1 MSALPSA
8 VYRAAPSRGTLVRR
22 KARQEAPRS
31 SVRSD
36 AGGFDAMMTGLRRLR
51 AIKDDQSSTNANK
64 LDDVFFEDEAPSWDE
79 LGAVADALKTSHGV
93 PLTVDLE
100 NGPANPKALV
110 RRFGTVDEPR
120 VLFFRDHAAWC
131 PYCEKIWM
139 QLEEKRIPYRVEKI
153 NMRCYGDKKRSFTAK
168 VPSGMLPVME
178 IDGRLLTESASIAA
192 ALENEFPEH
201 KPLLAPPG
209 SALRKR
215 QDDLNRLERA
225 LFGRWM
231 QWLTSS
237 WMDGQMRSQF
247 EEALDAVEAELA
259 FDPTGPYFCGEDLT
273 LIDITF
279 TPFLERMAASL
290 AYYKGFRVEGN
301 GGRWPR
307 IDAWYE
313 AMAKRTDTY
322 AHIKSDYY
330 THAHDLPPQLG
341 GCEPNGDATQVAYM
355 NEIDGVGSVGDSG
368 DDNSWKLPLKPLKD
382 ASNVEPWW
390 GPGDE
395 NATLDRVEA
404 AAAVIGNRDA
414 VVRFAA
420 RGCGKLG
427 NRPVAAPLSDPTAT
441 PDDASVPAVDAAL
454 RRVCAELLSADGAQP
469 GVTVS
474 SGRVSSSSEGREPGG
489 SSAKGFAGK
498 ETAASLAY
506 LRDRVGVPRDM
517 KYPAARQLRAHLNW
531 FIDGLAG

>member
-1 MSALPSA
+1 MAALASA
-8 VYRAAPSRGTLVRR
+8 VHRAAPSRALFRR
-22 KARQEAPRS
+22 KPRQEAPRS
-31 SVRSD
+31 SVRTD
-36 AGGFDAMMTGLRRLR
+36 AGGFDAMMTSLRRLR
-51 AIKDDQSSTNANK
+51 AMRDDQSSSSAETSNQPSSASN
-64 LDDVFFEDEAPSWDE
+64 LDGVRFEDEAPSWDE
-79 LGAVADALKTSHGV
+79 LGAVADALKTTLGV
-93 PLTVDLE
+93 PLAVDLE
-100 NGPANPKALV
+100 NGPANPKALI
-110 RRFGTVDEPR
+110 RRFGTTVEPR

-153 NMRCYGDKKRSFTAK
+153 NMRCYGDKKPSFTAK

-178 IDGRLLTESASIAA
+178 IDGRLVTESALIAD
-192 ALENEFPEH
+192 ALEREFPEH
-201 KPLLAPPG
+201 KPLLAPAG

-237 WMDGQMRSQF
+237 WMDGQMRSGF

-259 FDPTGPYFCGEDLT
+259 FDRTGPYFCGPELT

-290 AYYKGFRVEGN
+290 AYYKGFRMEGN
-301 GGRWPR
+301 GGRWPNL
-307 IDAWYE
+307 DAWYE
-313 AMAKRTDTY
+313 AMANRTETY

-341 GCEPNGDATQVAYM
+341 GCEPNGDAEQVAYM
-355 NEIDGVGSVGDSG
+355 NEIDGVSTGGDSG
-368 DDNSWKLPLKPLKD
+368 DSWKLPLKPLKD
-382 ASNVEPWW
+382 KTNVEPWW
-390 GPGDE
+390 GPGEE
-395 NATLDRVEA
+395 NAATDRLEA
-404 AAAVIGNRDA
+404 AVAIIGNRDA

-420 RGCGKLG
+420 RGCGAVG
-427 NRPVAAPLSDPTAT
+427 TRRVAASLSDPTAV
-441 PDDASVPAVDAAL
+441 PDEAHVPAVDAAL
-454 RRVCAELLSADGAQP
+454 RRVCAELLAEGGARP
-469 GVTVS
+469 GVKI
-474 SGRVSSSSEGREPGG
+474 G
-489 SSAKGFAGK
+489 SKFTSDEKGSLAGK

-531 FIDGLAG
+531 FIDGLAA

>member
-1 MSALPSA
+1 
-8 VYRAAPSRGTLVRR
+8 
-22 KARQEAPRS
+22 
-31 SVRSD
+31 
-36 AGGFDAMMTGLRRLR
+36 MMTGLRRLR
-51 AIKDDQSSTNANK
+51 AVKDDQSTNANN

-192 ALENEFPEH
+192 ALEDEFPDH

-237 WMDGQMRSQF
+237 RMDRQMRSRF

-259 FDPTGPYFCGEDLT
+259 LDPTGPYFCGEDVT
-273 LIDITF
+273 LIDIAF
-279 TPFLERMAASL
+279 TPFLERAAASL

-301 GGRWPR
+301 GGRWPC

-322 AHIKSDYY
+322 ARIKSDYY

-341 GCEPNGDATQVAYM
+341 GCEPNGDAQQVVYM
-355 NEIDGVGSVGDSG
+355 NEIDGVGGVGDSG
-368 DDNSWKLPLKPLKD
+368 DKGLNPNPNPNNSWKLPLKPLKD
-382 ASNVEPWW
+382 SSNVEPWW
-390 GPGDE
+390 GPGEE
-395 NATLDRVEA
+395 NATLDR
-404 AAAVIGNRDA
+404 
-414 VVRFAA
+414 
-420 RGCGKLG
+420 
-427 NRPVAAPLSDPTAT
+427 
-441 PDDASVPAVDAAL
+441 
-454 RRVCAELLSADGAQP
+454 
-469 GVTVS
+469 
-474 SGRVSSSSEGREPGG
+474 
-489 SSAKGFAGK
+489 
-498 ETAASLAY
+498 
-506 LRDRVGVPRDM
+506 
-517 KYPAARQLRAHLNW
+517 
-531 FIDGLAG
+531 

>member
-1 MSALPSA
+1 MAALASA
-8 VYRAAPSRGTLVRR
+8 VHRAAPSRALFRR
-22 KARQEAPRS
+22 KPRQEAPRS
-31 SVRSD
+31 SVRTD
-36 AGGFDAMMTGLRRLR
+36 AGGFDAMMTSLRRLR
-51 AIKDDQSSTNANK
+51 AMRDDQVIARRRTNCSASN
-64 LDDVFFEDEAPSWDE
+64 LDGVSFEDVAPSWDE

-168 VPSGMLPVME
+168 MPSGMLPVME
-178 IDGRLLTESASIAA
+178 IDGRLVTPERCESPTRSS
-192 ALENEFPEH
+192 ESFPSTT
-201 KPLLAPPG
+201 LLAPPG

-237 WMDGQMRSQF
+237 WMDGQMRSGF

-259 FDPTGPYFCGEDLT
+259 FDRTGPYFCGPELT

-301 GGRWPR
+301 RAVAAHRRVVRGDGQEDRHVRSHQVGLLHARARSAPAAGRVR
-307 IDAWYE
+307 AQ
-313 AMAKRTDTY
+313 R
-322 AHIKSDYY
+322 
-330 THAHDLPPQLG
+330 
-341 GCEPNGDATQVAYM
+341 
-355 NEIDGVGSVGDSG
+355 
-368 DDNSWKLPLKPLKD
+368 
-382 ASNVEPWW
+382 
-390 GPGDE
+390 
-395 NATLDRVEA
+395 R
-404 AAAVIGNRDA
+404 RDA
-414 VVRFAA
+414 
-420 RGCGKLG
+420 G
-427 NRPVAAPLSDPTAT
+427 
-441 PDDASVPAVDAAL
+441 
-454 RRVCAELLSADGAQP
+454 
-469 GVTVS
+469 GVH
-474 SGRVSSSSEGREPGG
+474 E
-489 SSAKGFAGK
+489 
-498 ETAASLAY
+498 
-506 LRDRVGVPRDM
+506 RDRWRRWCRG
-517 KYPAARQLRAHLNW
+517 
-531 FIDGLAG
+531 FG

>member
-1 MSALPSA
+1 MAALASA
-8 VYRAAPSRGTLVRR
+8 VHRAAPSRALFRH
-22 KARQEAPRS
+22 KPRQEAPRS
-31 SVRSD
+31 SVRTD

-51 AIKDDQSSTNANK
+51 AMRDDQSSSSAKTSNQPRAASN
-64 LDDVFFEDEAPSWDE
+64 LDGVRFEDEAPSWDE
-79 LGAVADALKTSHGV
+79 LGAVADALKTTLGV
-93 PLTVDLE
+93 PLAVDLE
-100 NGPANPKALV
+100 NGPANPKALI
-110 RRFGTVDEPR
+110 RRFGTTDEPR

-178 IDGRLLTESASIAA
+178 IDGRLVTESALIAD
-192 ALENEFPEH
+192 ALEREFPEH

-237 WMDGQMRSQF
+237 WMDGQMRSGF

-259 FDPTGPYFCGEDLT
+259 FDRTGPYFCGPELT

-290 AYYKGFRVEGN
+290 AYYKGFRMEGN
-301 GGRWPR
+301 QGRWPNL
-307 IDAWYE
+307 DAWYE
-313 AMAKRTDTY
+313 AMANRTETY
-322 AHIKSDYY
+322 TNIKSDYY

-341 GCEPNGDATQVAYM
+341 GCEPNGDAEQVAYM
-355 NEIDGVGSVGDSG
+355 NEIDGTGTGGDSG
-368 DDNSWKLPLKPLKD
+368 DSWKLPLKPLKD
-382 ASNVEPWW
+382 KTNVEPWW
-390 GPGDE
+390 GPGEE
-395 NATLDRVEA
+395 NAALDRLEA
-404 AAAVIGNRDA
+404 AVAIIGNRDA

-420 RGCGKLG
+420 RGCGAVG
-427 NRPVAAPLSDPTAT
+427 TRRVAAPLSDPTAV
-441 PDDASVPAVDAAL
+441 PDEAHVPAVDAAL
-454 RRVCAELLSADGAQP
+454 RRVCAELLAEGGARP
-469 GVTVS
+469 GVKIGVS
-474 SGRVSSSSEGREPGG
+474 FTGDEKG
-489 SSAKGFAGK
+489 SLAGK

-531 FIDGLAG
+531 FIDGLAA